1 MQKELTLLEN
11 FQRTQRMSSLKTR
24 GGGNSMIDNELTISV
39 GDYRDVEIPTDSIII
54 ADIPYFQTR
63 EYRHNKKAFDHDA
76 FYLWAEAQE
85 QPVFICEYWM
95 PEDRFFCIAEFD
107 RVSTFSATN
116 NSMRVVEK
124 VFLPNKW
131 KEWWERHKK
140 PELPKQLNIFD
151 YEG

>member
-1 MQKELTLLEN
+1 MQKELTQLEN
-11 FQRTQRMSSLKTR
+11 FQRTQRMSSLRTR

-39 GDYRDVEIPTDSIII
+39 GDYRDVEIPTDSIIYC
-54 ADIPYFQTR
+54 DPPYKNTR
-63 EYRHNKKAFDHDA
+63 EYRHNKDVFDMEA
-76 FYLWAEAQE
+76 FYKFCERQT
-85 QPVFICEYWM
+85 QPIFISEYWM

-151 YEG
+151 YED